1 MEKYGIGM
9 MAVSLA
15 GHDKGNVYLVSGVD
29 DQYVYLVDGKNKTME
44 NPKRKKRKHIQVD
57 YHITEWISR
66 LLDEKKEIQNSDVVK
81 AIKEY
86 SVK

>member
-15 GHDKGNVYLVSGVD
+15 GHDKGNVYLVSGID
-29 DQYVYLVDGKNKTME
+29 DQYVYLTDGKNKTIE
-44 NPKRKKRKHIQVD
+44 NPKRKKRKHIQID
-57 YHITEWISR
+57 YHRTEWISR